1 VRVDTKDRTG
11 QKNAYYGYIEDIWE
25 LNYGMSL
32 QIPIFQC
39 QRVKHPQGVVIDDY
53 EFTIVDLR
61 NVGHKDEPWVLAA
74 TVVQVFYI
82 LDQKEEKKYIVVP
95 GKQWVLRVD
104 DVEDEEQY
112 NQYDEAPLFVDTRRI
127 NIVETKISYS
137 NVIPYARTYGEGKLA
152 HV

>member
-1 VRVDTKDRTG
+1 MICLLTCSPHSSVKSWQAYDINGCTLHTNAKDNRSQCQNSCVRVDTKDRTG

-95 GKQWVLRVD
+95 GKQ
-104 DVEDEEQY
+104 
-112 NQYDEAPLFVDTRRI
+112 
-127 NIVETKISYS
+127 
-137 NVIPYARTYGEGKLA
+137 
-152 HV
+152 